1 MVNFEISE
9 SAFNKYSIYL
19 LAFPSMEA
27 YIGATGRRPETRW
40 ANGKGYQCGIVK
52 KRIEQFGWDKVY
64 KRVLMRNLT
73 IETARHL
80 EKYAIQKVAESPF
93 ILLNTTD
100 GGDGLHY
107 EKETDKNKKVGK
119 IKEAII
125 TQETINEI
133 MAKKYRTAQPIYCVE
148 TGEIYSSIAEASRI
162 LGIGKGTLNNC
173 CCGHIGS
180 VYGLHYRY
188 LSEYGTPFICRKNKS
203 QTKVRCVETNAIFNS
218 MKEAADLTGIH
229 ISNIS
234 RACNKQ
240 CEKAGGYT
248 WEYVDRCKRQ
258 GAKQHKKAVRC
269 IDTGIV
275 YPSALDAVNAL
286 FPDKTLTQKGSAE
299 LSIRKVCGNAKN
311 RYSALD
317 YKWEF
322 VDHPKSLF
330 LLPKKKFKLRKSQQ
344 FLYGVISYENGKQ
357 IITLFYRRKDAY
369 MFCQKEHTINNQA
382 KIKAYEII
390 NDTTKD
396 LITIYKFITNPNGEY
411 AIEPLILEEKIYV
424 DLSKPLALRKER
436 RK

>member
-1 MVNFEISE
+1 MIDFEINE

-19 LAFPSMEA
+19 LAFPSMEI

-40 ANGKGYQCGIVK
+40 ASGKGYQCGIVRN
-52 KRIEQFGWDKVY
+52 RIEQFGWDKVY

-73 IETARHL
+73 IEAAQRL

-93 ILLNTTD
+93 FLLNTTD

-107 EKETDKNKKVGK
+107 ERETDKNKQVGK

-125 TQETINEI
+125 PQEKINEL
-133 MAKKYRTAQPIYCVE
+133 MAKKYRTAKPIYCVE

-162 LGIGKGTLNNC
+162 LSISKGSLNTC

-188 LSEYGTPFICRKNKS
+188 LSEYGTPFIRRKNKS
-203 QTKVRCVETNAIFNS
+203 QTKVRCVETNTIFNS
-218 MKEAADLTGIH
+218 MTEAADLMGID
-229 ISNIS
+229 ISHIS

-248 WEYVDRCKRQ
+248 WEYVDRCKRK
-258 GAKQHKKAVRC
+258 GARQHKKAVRC

-275 YPSALDAVNAL
+275 YSSAFDAVNAL
-286 FPDKTLTQKGSAE
+286 FPNKTPAQKGSAE

-311 RYSALD
+311 RCSALG

-322 VDHPKSLF
+322 VDRPKSLF
-330 LLPKKKFKLRKSQQ
+330 LPPKKKFKLRKSQRL
-344 FLYGVISYENGKQ
+344 LYGVLVNESEKQ
-357 IITLFYRRKDAY
+357 ITTLFYRRNDAY
-369 MFCQKEHTINNQA
+369 AFYQKEHALNNQA

-390 NDTTKD
+390 DDTTKD
-396 LITIYKFITNPNGEY
+396 FITIYRFIAASNGECT
-411 AIEPLILEEKIYV
+411 IEPLPLDEKIYV
-424 DLSKPLALRKER
+424 DLSKPLAVRKER